1 MEGGCEMNT
10 RIPEMNPKLERC
22 LLALTWPGEVCDNRS
37 PVLGLPWEKGLRAG
51 AWTCRWPCLSNPLS
65 GQEGS
70 RKTQGQE
77 VESPSP
83 SPGLPPVPNAPE
95 GGWGHT
101 EGLQALSSSCLMV
114 SLLGVP
120 KSKQPLSW
128 GARVRCPRAP

>member
-83 SPGLPPVPNAPE
+83 SPGLLSYRTMGALSEGPVEAAFA
-95 GGWGHT
+95 
-101 EGLQALSSSCLMV
+101 QAL
-114 SLLGVP
+114 
-120 KSKQPLSW
+120 
-128 GARVRCPRAP
+128 